1 MDFLKKTCENMLD
14 LHGFSYQ
21 RILIEYKSSL
31 VVQMF
36 EEQITHVFA
45 KANLELLCDI
55 EVFLSL
61 PSMLECI

>member
-1 MDFLKKTCENMLD
+1 MVPPTK
-14 LHGFSYQ
+14 

-55 EVFLSL
+55 EVFFSL
-61 PSMLECI
+61 TSMLECI

>member
-1 MDFLKKTCENMLD
+1 MVPPTK
-14 LHGFSYQ
+14 

-45 KANLELLCDI
+45 KAKLELLCDI
-55 EVFLSL
+55 EVFFNLT
-61 PSMLECI
+61 SMLECILKFIQVCLNL